1 MPKGLLGKKLG
12 MLQVFSAEGKAVPIT
27 VVKAGPCFVV
37 QKKVLERDGYSAL
50 QLGFEEVKE
59 KKLTKPRQG
68 HFRKAKLPAFRYLRE
83 FRLKEGEAK
92 DYEVGQKLT
101 VELFQPGEK
110 VDVTGISKGK
120 GFTGA
125 VKRYGFQRGP
135 MAHGSKYHRRPGALA
150 AKGPARVFKGR
161 KLPGRA
167 GGVRVTVSNLKVVRS
182 EPERNLLF
190 IKGAVPGPRQG
201 LLLIKEAARGK

>member
-92 DYEVGQKLT
+92 GYEVGQKLT
-101 VELFQPGEK
+101 AELFQPGEK

-167 GGVRVTVSNLKVVRS
+167 GGARVTVSNLKVVRS
-182 EPERNLLF
+182 EPEQNLLF